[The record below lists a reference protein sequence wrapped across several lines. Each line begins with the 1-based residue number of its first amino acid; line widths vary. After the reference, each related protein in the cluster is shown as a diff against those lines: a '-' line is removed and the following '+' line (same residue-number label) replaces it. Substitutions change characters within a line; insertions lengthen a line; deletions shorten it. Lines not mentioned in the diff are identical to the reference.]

1 VFDFVSLTD
10 NPIIS
15 TDGSPQLGGNIN
27 GPSLIRCPDWVSRP
41 PAKYL
46 LYFAHHE
53 GDSIRL
59 ALSDHLRGPWRLQ
72 DPPPLSLNDSYFAR
86 TAPDLDTLD
95 PEARGFIERGEDGN
109 YPHIASPDVW
119 VDHDQKSIRLYY
131 HGRMADGLQR
141 TRVALSSDGLA
152 FEAREHI
159 LATSYLRLFKQDDWF
174 YALTMP
180 GQLYRSRDGLGNFEL
195 GPRLTAEPIR
205 HHALLRYQGQWLLF
219 WTRVGDQPERILVSS
234 INTDTD
240 WRSWRLDSS
249 EEVHRA
255 RQPWEGADLPAAA
268 SNYGGIMQRVNQ
280 LRDPAIYQEDGRIYL
295 LYASAGEQ
303 GIGIGELIRKQSA

>member
-95 PEARGFIERGEDGN
+95 PEARGFIDRGEDGN

-141 TRVALSSDGLA
+141 TRVALSSNGLT
-152 FEAREHI
+152 FEAREDI
-159 LATSYLRLFKQDDWF
+159 LAPSYLWLFQQDVWF
-174 YALTMP
+174 YALTVA
-180 GQLYRSRDGLGNFEL
+180 GQ
-195 GPRLTAEPIR
+195 
-205 HHALLRYQGQWLLF
+205 
-219 WTRVGDQPERILVSS
+219 V
-234 INTDTD
+234 
-240 WRSWRLDSS
+240 
-249 EEVHRA
+249 
-255 RQPWEGADLPAAA
+255 
-268 SNYGGIMQRVNQ
+268 
-280 LRDPAIYQEDGRIYL
+280 
-295 LYASAGEQ
+295 
-303 GIGIGELIRKQSA
+303 